1 MAQENAVPQNRI
13 SQIDVTHDTISGRG
27 GVFFFLRYVQN
38 TRFYILLEK
47 HLGFLK
53 TSGKGL
59 TLSQFA
65 KQLLAYF
72 IDGSDMSMASFDR
85 RKPDEGYAAVLENSP
100 EDMASSHQMKRFFRK
115 FLLVPNWVHRQ
126 ILLALFIWRLLKEQ
140 PKVIILF
147 GDTMVLNNDD
157 AEKREGVTP
166 TYKKKKGYQP
176 LQISW
181 GTYVVDALFRQGSD
195 HSNHGH
201 DFMKAI
207 GRLVRAIRRFYGD
220 VPIIVDTDSGFMDDQ
235 NFRFF
240 EERLGIGYICGGKQY
255 EELKTYAQACPAA
268 TFQTL
273 AQDKQFWKYLEF
285 GNRLKSWPKFRRCFF
300 TTLATEVNGQMNLE
314 FVQTDRFIYT
324 NLGCDPK
331 FTAQLTQAGASEYLQ
346 AATIIR
352 LDHRRGQGEL
362 VHRALKEFA
371 TKEQL
376 PFERMGMNRA
386 YYYFMLIGHFLY
398 ETYKRDIG
406 NEIVPVACYPN
417 TFRRRLIDFAV
428 KIVTTGRKV
437 ILKATAGVFEQL
449 HLTTLWELVHA
460 PQPIWST

>member
-1 MAQENAVPQNRI
+1 MALENVTSQNRI
-13 SQIDVTHDTISGRG
+13 SQVEVTQDTISSRG
-27 GVFFFLRYVQN
+27 GVFFFLRYLET
-38 TRFYILLEK
+38 TRFYTLLEK

-59 TLSQFA
+59 TLFQFA

-72 IDGSDMSMASFDR
+72 IDGTDMSMTSFDR
-85 RKPDEGYAAVLENSP
+85 RKQDEGYAAVLENRP
-100 EDMASSHQMKRFFRK
+100 EDMASSHQMKRFFHK
-115 FLLVPNWVHRQ
+115 LVLVPNWVYRQ

-140 PKVIILF
+140 PKVIVLF
-147 GDTMVLNNDD
+147 GDTMVLDNDD
-157 AEKREGVTP
+157 AKKREGVTP

-181 GTYVVDALFRQGSD
+181 GTYLVDALFRRGSD
-195 HSNHGH
+195 HCNHGH

-207 GRLVRAIRRFYGD
+207 GRLVRAIRRFYRD
-220 VPIIVDTDSGFMDDQ
+220 VPIILDTDSGFLDDQ

-255 EELKTYAQACPAA
+255 EELKTYVQACPAA
-268 TFQTL
+268 DFQAL
-273 AQDKQFWKYLEF
+273 AQDKQLWKYLEF
-285 GNRLKSWPKFRRCFF
+285 GNRLKSWSSFRRCFF
-300 TTLATEVNGQMNLE
+300 TTLETEANGQMNLE

-331 FTAQLTQAGASEYLQ
+331 LTAQLIQAGAPEYLQ
-346 AATIIR
+346 PETIIR
-352 LDHRRGQGEL
+352 LDHRRGKGEL
-362 VHRALKEFA
+362 THRALKEFA

-386 YYYFMLIGHFLY
+386 YYYFLVISHFLY
-398 ETYKRDIG
+398 EAYKCDLG
-406 NEIVPVACYPN
+406 EEIVPMTCYPN
-417 TFRRRLIDFAV
+417 TFRRSLIDFAV
-428 KIVTTGRKV
+428 KIVTTGRRH
-437 ILKATAGVFEQL
+437 ILKVTQNVFEQFNL
-449 HLTTLWELVHA
+449 ANVWERVHT